1 MAESVMPS
9 AKARTRMTSARFC
22 NPHYASAIRHP
33 NPAMLEHSLDLE
45 TQRDEADVARASAG
59 DVEAFDALM
68 ARHETKV
75 FNLCLWVL
83 GDRDEAA
90 DATQD
95 AFIRA
100 YRHLKKFRGD
110 CAFGSWVSRIAINV
124 ARDALKKKR
133 VRPRDFSSME
143 WQDGPEFDP
152 PDTARAAPDEVAR
165 HERQMAVRCALAK
178 VPENYRT
185 TLILFDLQGRSY
197 EECADVLQ
205 VPIGT
210 IKSRLSRARAALRD
224 ALGADRELF
233 DV

>member
-1 MAESVMPS
+1 MSSCNREASRILSLEIRCLKPS
-9 AKARTRMTSARFC
+9 FPVTEPS
-22 NPHYASAIRHP
+22 PP
-33 NPAMLEHSLDLE
+33 LDSEAL
-45 TQRDEADVARASAG
+45 RDEADVTRACAG
-59 DVEAFDALM
+59 DIGAFDELM
-68 ARHETKV
+68 VRHETKV
-75 FNLCLWVL
+75 FNLCLWII

-110 CAFGSWVSRIAINV
+110 CAFGSWVGRIAINV

-133 VRPRDFSSME
+133 KRPRDFSSLE
-143 WQDGPEFDP
+143 WEDGPEFDP
-152 PDTARAAPDEVAR
+152 HDETARSAPEEIAR
-165 HERQMAVRCALAK
+165 RERQIAVRAALAK

-197 EECADVLQ
+197 EACAAILQ
-205 VPIGT
+205 VPLGT
-210 IKSRLSRARAALRD
+210 VKSRLSRARAALRD

>member
-1 MAESVMPS
+1 VPELCEGGVREKPS
-9 AKARTRMTSARFC
+9 RF
-22 NPHYASAIRHP
+22 PKTQSDIRYSSMNEHP
-33 NPAMLEHSLDLE
+33 SPSDLE
-45 TQRDEADVARASAG
+45 VQRDEADVARASGG
-59 DVEAFDALM
+59 DIRAFDALM
-68 ARHETKV
+68 LRHETRI
-75 FNLCLWVL
+75 FNLCLWIL

-100 YRHLKKFRGD
+100 FRHLKKFRGD
-110 CAFGSWVSRIAINV
+110 CAFSSWVSRIAINV

-133 VRPRDFSSME
+133 QRPRDFSSLE
-143 WQDGPEFDP
+143 WQDGSEFDP
-152 PDTARAAPDEVAR
+152 PDPARAAPDEVAR
-165 HERQMAVRCALAK
+165 HERQRAVRCALAK

-224 ALGADRELF
+224 ALGAERELF
-233 DV
+233 DI

>member
-1 MAESVMPS
+1 
-9 AKARTRMTSARFC
+9 
-22 NPHYASAIRHP
+22 
-33 NPAMLEHSLDLE
+33 MLEHPIDLE
-45 TQRDEADVARASAG
+45 EQRDESDIARVIGGDVA
-59 DVEAFDALM
+59 AFDELM
-68 ARHETKV
+68 ARHETKI
-75 FNLCLWVL
+75 FNLCLWVT

-110 CAFGSWVSRIAINV
+110 CAFSSWMSRIAINV

-133 VRPRDFSSME
+133 GRPRDFSSME

-152 PDTARAAPDEVAR
+152 RDETARAAPDEVAR

-178 VPENYRT
+178 IPENYRT
-185 TLILFDLQGRSY
+185 PLILFDLQGRSY
-197 EECADVLQ
+197 EECADILQ

>member
-1 MAESVMPS
+1 MPE
-9 AKARTRMTSARFC
+9 
-22 NPHYASAIRHP
+22 HP
-33 NPAMLEHSLDLE
+33 FDLE
-45 TQRDEADVARASAG
+45 AQREAQRDEADVARACQG

-75 FNLCLWVL
+75 FNLCLWVT

-90 DATQD
+90 DAAQD

-143 WQDGPEFDP
+143 WADGPEFDP
-152 PDTARAAPDEVAR
+152 PDDAARTAPEAIAR
-165 HERQMAVRCALAK
+165 RERQMAVRCALAK

-197 EECADVLQ
+197 EECAEVLQ

>member
-1 MAESVMPS
+1 
-9 AKARTRMTSARFC
+9 MTLT
-22 NPHYASAIRHP
+22 
-33 NPAMLEHSLDLE
+33 LEA
-45 TQRDEADVARASAG
+45 QRDELDVARACEG
-59 DVEAFDALM
+59 DVAAFDALM

-75 FNLCLWVL
+75 FNLCLWIV

-90 DATQD
+90 DAAQD

-110 CAFGSWVSRIAINV
+110 CGFGSWVGRIAVNV
-124 ARDALKKKR
+124 ARDALKKQRK
-133 VRPRDFSSME
+133 RPRDFSSME
-143 WQDGPEFDP
+143 WEDGPEFDP
-152 PDTARAAPDEVAR
+152 PDPARAAPEEVAR

-205 VPIGT
+205 VPMGT
-210 IKSRLSRARAALRD
+210 VKSRLSRARAALRE

>member
-1 MAESVMPS
+1 MSNKFEASSSSFDFFKSVG
-9 AKARTRMTSARFC
+9 
-22 NPHYASAIRHP
+22 HP
-33 NPAMLEHSLDLE
+33 QSDFPQSAMLEPHADLE
-45 TQRDEADVARASAG
+45 AQRDESDVARASVG

-90 DATQD
+90 DAAQD

-110 CAFGSWVSRIAINV
+110 CSFGSWVSRIAINV

-133 VRPRDFSSME
+133 ARPRDFSSME

-152 PDTARAAPDEVAR
+152 PDAARTAPEEVAR

-197 EECADVLQ
+197 EECAEVLQ

>member
-1 MAESVMPS
+1 MG
-9 AKARTRMTSARFC
+9 AKLVPQPIARHKPYPKSD
-22 NPHYASAIRHP
+22 IRYP
-33 NPAMLEHSLDLE
+33 PPKMLEHSAPFDLE
-45 TQRDEADVARASAG
+45 AQRDEAEVARASAG
-59 DVEAFDALM
+59 DVEAFDGLM

-90 DATQD
+90 DAAQD

-133 VRPRDFSSME
+133 GRPRDFSSME

-152 PDTARAAPDEVAR
+152 RDETARTAPEEVAR
-165 HERQMAVRCALAK
+165 RERQMAVRCALAK

-197 EECADVLQ
+197 EECAEVLQ

-233 DV
+233 DI

>member
-1 MAESVMPS
+1 
-9 AKARTRMTSARFC
+9 
-22 NPHYASAIRHP
+22 
-33 NPAMLEHSLDLE
+33 MLEHSLDLE
-45 TQRDEADVARASAG
+45 AQRDESDVARASGG
-59 DVEAFDALM
+59 DLEAFDALM

-90 DATQD
+90 DAAQD

-110 CAFGSWVSRIAINV
+110 CSFGSWVSRIAINV

-133 VRPRDFSSME
+133 ARPRDFSSLE

-152 PDTARAAPDEVAR
+152 PDDTARGAPEALAR
-165 HERQMAVRCALAK
+165 RERQKAVRRALAK

>member
-1 MAESVMPS
+1 
-9 AKARTRMTSARFC
+9 
-22 NPHYASAIRHP
+22 
-33 NPAMLEHSLDLE
+33 MLEHPLDLE
-45 TQRDEADVARASAG
+45 AQREARRDESDVARACEG
-59 DVEAFDALM
+59 DVEAFEALM

-75 FNLCLWVL
+75 FNLCLWVT

-90 DATQD
+90 DAAQD

-110 CAFGSWVSRIAINV
+110 CAFGSWLSRIAINV

-133 VRPRDFSSME
+133 ARPRDFSSLE
-143 WQDGPEFDP
+143 WEDGPEFDP
-152 PDTARAAPDEVAR
+152 PDTARTAPEALAR
-165 HERQMAVRCALAK
+165 RERQIAVRGALAK

-197 EECADVLQ
+197 EECAEVLQ

-210 IKSRLSRARAALRD
+210 VKSRLSRARAALRE